1 MKNLTLFYIKKRLPL
16 FLIVLGISLVGS
28 IVFVGTTE
36 FVYYGR
42 IYDEFGNYIIGR
54 AIGETSISALSSL
67 MLVFAAIIPI
77 YEFSFKMKKTGCDL
91 FYSLPIKRNKLYLFK
106 YIFGI
111 CEMIS
116 IFLIN
121 FIIIVIVTS
130 IKLSGIVY
138 VNATFTPGYY
148 FLFLLVIIG
157 IGIVVYSFVAFFYT
171 RGNTFLDG
179 LLSVFMS
186 SVVVMAAV
194 FGIFWFFSS
203 FEGFH
208 YSVKLDELL
217 RGTHYVPF
225 IAGYEVAD
233 VFDSLIQ
240 GKEVTKFMAPSIIG
254 IIISSVSIPL
264 FIILC
269 GKDRAEDSEDITD
282 SWFTYKLMLP
292 IFIISLFMM
301 LEFKMFIWIGVVIG
315 GYIGYVIYDRNF
327 LLRKKNLITLVI
339 CIIIGMG
346 LMGIKIIAR

>member
-54 AIGETSISALSSL
+54 SIGDTSISALSSL
-67 MLVFAAIIPI
+67 MLVFAVIIPI

-121 FIIIVIVTS
+121 FIIIVIITS
-130 IKLSGIVY
+130 IKLSGISY
-138 VNATFTPGYY
+138 LNSSFIPGYY

-157 IGIVVYSFVAFFYT
+157 IGIVVYSFIAFFYT

-179 LLSVFMS
+179 LLSAFMAS
-186 SVVVMAAV
+186 FVVMAAV
-194 FGIFWFFSS
+194 FGVYWFFTS
-203 FEGFH
+203 FKGFNIPD
-208 YSVKLDELL
+208 KLTELL

-225 IAGYEVAD
+225 IAGYEIAN

-240 GKEVTKFMAPSIIG
+240 GKAVTQFMAPSIIG

-301 LEFKMFIWIGVVIG
+301 LDFEIFIWIGVVIG

-327 LLRKKNLITLVI
+327 LLRKKNLITLVT

-346 LMGIKIIAR
+346 LMGIKLIAR